1 MSDSEDMA
9 SKMGARSDGPM
20 VLPRAFALLRLLAE
34 FPDGRNLS
42 AISASL
48 DVPKSSLS
56 STLKAL
62 TEQGFLDR
70 KGTLYFLG
78 SEAYALASTI
88 LARRSIRQI
97 ARPFL
102 EKTLAETGETV
113 LLAELEPDKKYS
125 AYIDFVESEQSV
137 RFAVAIGTR
146 RPLYASAA
154 GKVFLAFMNEAERE
168 AYFASVDLNQLTERT
183 ICDRAKLEADLKNV
197 RTRGIAIT
205 IGEYS
210 ADAAGFAAPVRNS
223 DGAVIGAVSIGV
235 PVSRG
240 RRERDRYIKAAV
252 EAGAAISKVMGYS
265 REG

>member
-1 MSDSEDMA
+1 MTDTEGMTEKST
-9 SKMGARSDGPM
+9 RSDGPM
-20 VLPRAFALLRLLAE
+20 VLPRAFGLLRLLAE
-34 FPDGRNLS
+34 HPEGRNLS
-42 AISASL
+42 AIATSL

-62 TEQGFLDR
+62 TEQGYLDR
-70 KGTLYFLG
+70 KGTLYFMG

-113 LLAELEPDKKYS
+113 LLAELEPERKFA
-125 AYIDFVESEQSV
+125 AYIDFVESEKSV

-146 RPLYASAA
+146 RPLYAAAA
-154 GKVFLAFMNEAERE
+154 GKVFLAFMSDAERQE
-168 AYFASVDLNQLTERT
+168 YYAAVDLESVTDRT
-183 ICDRAKLEADLKNV
+183 ICDRKILEKDLENIRQTGV
-197 RTRGIAIT
+197 SIT

-223 DGAVIGAVSIGV
+223 DGEVIGAVSIGV

-240 RRERDRYIKAAV
+240 EREREKYAAAAIK
-252 EAGAAISKVMGYS
+252 AGAAISKVMGYN
-265 REG
+265 RED